1 MILINFLIF
10 FSAASLSL
18 TYVVTSFSFVIRVVG
33 AINNI
38 NAKSWN
44 LASAITMLNSF
55 FVALS
60 LSSIAFIL
68 DSRPN
73 LFSIS
78 ILFFVSTFFVIIGHF
93 CILIFFNKTHKLV
106 QWLSFKYFKNVF
118 IKDENMHKLKF
129 FQFDL
134 VTFIAWICFLLGF
147 IFPSILAII
156 FNEYRTT
163 LFQLSFVF
171 NSIGTFLTIVITDK
185 KASMLSDKE
194 YLNEKEKVKILNF
207 LSIVL
212 YNRLIASLAILILLI
227 IFFIIVVN

>member
-1 MILINFLIF
+1 MNLINFLIF
-10 FSAASLSL
+10 FSATSLSL
-18 TYVVTSFSFVIRVVG
+18 TYVVTSFSFVIRVIG
-33 AINNI
+33 AINNV

-55 FVALS
+55 FIALS

-68 DSRPN
+68 DNRPN

-78 ILFFVSTFFVIIGHF
+78 ILFFLSTFLVIVGHF
-93 CILIFFNKTHKLV
+93 FILFYFNKTHKLV
-106 QWLSFKYFKNVF
+106 QWLSFQYFKNVY
-118 IKDENMHKLKF
+118 IKDENIDKLKF
-129 FQFDL
+129 FKFDL
-134 VTFIAWICFLLGF
+134 VTFVAWICFLLGF

-185 KASMLSDKE
+185 KASLLSDNE
-194 YLNEKEKVKILNF
+194 NLNEKEKATILNY

-212 YNRLIASLAILILLI
+212 LNRLIASLAILILLI
-227 IFFIIVVN
+227 IFYIIGLS